1 MPIIDIPGEGVYNYT
16 IPDDAPGMMFRLNM
30 PEDIDHAILRQS
42 CSSGGCLDTYVNP
55 GSIPVPEF
63 PRYSRTYTC
72 EIFSQSYS
80 ASECY
85 LINTYPEPYYIF
97 VPSPSN
103 DSWMLPTFSKS
114 FSLEVEYR
122 TKASVTATASI
133 RQTKQAEYTQT
144 QQAKIRTFTEV
155 EPNDTKQTANEWD
168 MIEPFSGQ
176 LTRGD
181 EDYIGV
187 TFSEPGIYTFGI
199 TEVSPE
205 TKVFLGLVS
214 RHGGFVEEATS
225 QNVGEGVSLTF
236 DASAGEQFYFK
247 VRATLY
253 NTGEDGTYYTL
264 ELLDVVPDPFEPNDQ
279 IADATD
285 WDISQVRGTS
295 GK

>member
-1 MPIIDIPGEGVYNYT
+1 LPIIDIPGEGVYNYT

-42 CSSGGCLDTYVNP
+42 CSSGGALDTYANP

-63 PRYSRTYTC
+63 PSFIYNYTC
-72 EIFSQSYS
+72 RIYSDRSYS
-80 ASECY
+80 GECI
-85 LINTYPEPYYIF
+85 LRNTYPNPYYIF

-103 DSWMLPTFSKS
+103 DSWMLPDFSKS

-133 RQTKQAEYTQT
+133 RQTKQAAT
-144 QQAKIRTFTEV
+144 QQVSIRTFTEV
-155 EPNDTKQTANEWD
+155 EPNDTKQTANEWG

-236 DASAGEQFYFK
+236 DASAGEHFYFK

-253 NTGEDGTYYTL
+253 NIGEDGTYYTL
-264 ELLDVVPDPFEPNDQ
+264 ELLDVVPDPFEPNDR

-285 WDISQVRGTS
+285 WDIS
-295 GK
+295 